1 MRWLGKIGCVV
12 RQIKGVIEGMGGALD
27 GGKRLFAGFADR
39 AQVGGRGQRAAHGR
53 GGAVVM
59 GH

>member
-1 MRWLGKIGCVV
+1 MRGLGKVGGVA
-12 RQIKGVIEGMGGALD
+12 RQIKGVIEGMGGAFNRC
-27 GGKRLFAGFADR
+27 KRLFAGFADR